1 MHAIIKKLQ
10 GGDRRSI
17 GKVDEVVDQ
26 VLGSTPLFEK
36 LINGLFADQKSPV
49 RMINFGKWTEQV
61 FCTKYPHKWCY
72 CIVNPLVGVKLKGY
86 GTN

>member
-1 MHAIIKKLQ
+1 MHAILKKLQ

-26 VLGSTPLFEK
+26 VLGSTPLFDE

-49 RMINFGKWTEQV
+49 QLIFFVNGKSR
-61 FCTKYPHKWCY
+61 FF
-72 CIVNPLVGVKLKGY
+72 KL
-86 GTN
+86 